1 MSSSPEYFKQLALNL
16 RFRLSD
22 EEAHAIALEFDTLI
36 SQMQLLEAI
45 DTEGVEPMVYPNETP
60 THFLRSDEPNAGLS
74 PEAALANAPQE
85 TNGYFVVAKVVD

>member
-1 MSSSPEYFKQLALNL
+1 MSSSVEYFKQLALNL

-22 EEAHAIALEFDTLI
+22 EEAQAIALEFDTLL
-36 SQMQLLEAI
+36 SQMQLLEEI

-60 THFLRSDEPNAGLS
+60 NTFLRSDDPSARLS
-74 PEAALANAPQE
+74 HEAALANAPKA